1 MPSASVM
8 LIIHFQL
15 LCNYVGVIHLMEN
28 VHFLKESN
36 YKHEMQTYSNLT
48 YAVYLSSIIDVEIF
62 IYFMY

>member
-1 MPSASVM
+1 
-8 LIIHFQL
+8 
-15 LCNYVGVIHLMEN
+15 MEN